1 MVDTDKKKSPAGVWQ
16 PQSDETIAAWDLPA
30 WNDDGQIVKSA
41 RREAAEK
48 KPEENPEPVV
58 EEVEEVEPPKLPT
71 AEELKAIA
79 DQAQQE
85 GYADGFKEGMEK
97 GLHQGEEAGRKHG
110 EERAYAET
118 RAKMDDEKARLQSI
132 ADRLFE
138 PTQQQ
143 DEQLES
149 LVVDMA
155 VNLARRLLVNELNS
169 QPEKITSVVKRALTE
184 LPVGAKNITVE
195 LSPADMALLDEHLP
209 ESKRNWRATENAEL
223 HQGGCIVKTAESL
236 IDYSVDQRLDTYL
249 REIEQSPAISDADEE
264 DNGASV
270 RPEQEDQEPTSD

>member
-1 MVDTDKKKSPAGVWQ
+1 MVDSDKKKSPAGVWQ
-16 PQSDETIAAWDLPA
+16 PQSGETVAAWDLPA
-30 WNDDGQIVKSA
+30 WNDDGQIIKSA

-48 KPEENPEPVV
+48 QAEKEPEPVI
-58 EEVEEVEPPKLPT
+58 EEIEEVEPPKLPT

-110 EERAYAET
+110 EEKAYTET
-118 RAKMDDEKARLQSI
+118 RAKIEGEIARLQSI
-132 ADRLFE
+132 ADRMFE

-143 DEQLES
+143 DEQLET
-149 LVVDMA
+149 LVVEMA
-155 VNLARRLLVNELNS
+155 VNLARRLLVTELTA
-169 QPEKITSVVKRALTE
+169 QPERITPVVKRALTE

-236 IDYSVDQRLDTYL
+236 IDYSVDQRLDNYF
-249 REIEQSPAISDADEE
+249 REIDQSPAISDTNEE
-264 DNGASV
+264 EIGDTGHA
-270 RPEQEDQEPTSD
+270 EQADQEPASD

>member
-1 MVDTDKKKSPAGVWQ
+1 MVDTDKKKRPAGVWQ

-110 EERAYAET
+110 EEKAYGET

-132 ADRLFE
+132 ADRLFQ

-184 LPVGAKNITVE
+184 LPVGARNITVE

-264 DNGASV
+264 DNGAAV